1 LAQAQLFGGPA
12 PLALAR
18 PGRLVYAAPF
28 EMDDQEHF
36 AQMRMKDRRPRL
48 GGLWLAAAA
57 VAVLPALAP
66 AGAQQLAAAQ
76 QTSSQRQAA
85 ALQLPDM
92 TVYGQVDPN
101 VRKATAIVN
110 GDIITDTDVDHRLAL
125 VLIANGGKISDQERE
140 VLRLQVLRNLIDEKL
155 QIQEAAQHEVTVPEP
170 EVDQAYA
177 RVAQNFRQSRDAFE
191 QFLRDNGSSPAS
203 IKQQIRGELAWSR
216 LLRRRVEPFINVGD
230 DEVQAVIRKM
240 EESKG
245 KDEFRVGEIFLSAT
259 PETLDQVMSDARRIV
274 EQVRA
279 GASFVAYARQ
289 FSEASTAALGG
300 DLGWVRAEQL
310 SPALQGIVSALPRGS
325 VSDPVPVPGGV
336 NIIAVVDKRQALMA
350 DPSNAILSLKQ
361 LTKAL
366 PAGVSEADARK
377 MAADMQAR
385 TRNMGGCG
393 KADEVAKAI
402 GAEVVSN
409 DQLRLG
415 DLPQQLQQILGQMP
429 IGGATPAF
437 GSPQDGLRVL
447 VLCGRDDPPAS
458 AGMPSFDQVYGQMN
472 DARVNSAARRY
483 LRDLRRDAVIDYR

>member
-1 LAQAQLFGGPA
+1 LLAW
-12 PLALAR
+12 
-18 PGRLVYAAPF
+18 PGWLVYAASF
-28 EMDDQEHF
+28 EMVDQEHF
-36 AQMRMKDRRPRL
+36 AQMMTDLRPARARALRL
-48 GGLWLAAAA
+48 IGLPVAVLAA
-57 VAVLPALAP
+57 VAGLHA
-66 AGAQQLAAAQ
+66 AGAQQAPDAQ
-76 QTSSQRQAA
+76 QGSGAQTASQRQAA
-85 ALQLPDM
+85 ALQLPDL
-92 TVYGQVDPN
+92 TIYGTVDPN

-125 VLIANGGKISDQERE
+125 VLIANGGKISAQERD

-155 QIQEAAQHEVTVPEP
+155 QIQEADQHEVSVPEG
-170 EVDQAYA
+170 EVEQAYG
-177 RVAQNFRQSRDAFE
+177 RVAQNFRQSREAFE

-230 DEVQAVIRKM
+230 DEVQAVIRKL

-259 PETLDQVMSDARRIV
+259 PETLNQVMTDAQRIV

-310 SPALQGIVSALPRGS
+310 SPALQGIVSALPQGS

-336 NIIAVVDKRQALMA
+336 NIIAVVDKRQVLSA
-350 DPSNAILSLKQ
+350 DPSNAVLSLKQ
-361 LTKAL
+361 LTLGL
-366 PAGVSEADARK
+366 PNGISQPEARK
-377 MAADMQAR
+377 LATEMQAK

-393 KADEVAKAI
+393 RADAVAKEL
-402 GAEVVSN
+402 GAEIVSN

-415 DLPQQLQQILGQMP
+415 DLPQQLQQILRQMP
-429 IGGATPAF
+429 IGAATPPF
-437 GSPQDGLRVL
+437 GSAQDGLRVL
-447 VLCGRDDPPAS
+447 VLCGRDDPPAT
-458 AGMPSFDQVYGQMN
+458 AGLPSFEQVYGQMN

>member
-1 LAQAQLFGGPA
+1 LRA
-12 PLALAR
+12 PVSGFAALLSI
-18 PGRLVYAAPF
+18 GIAA
-28 EMDDQEHF
+28 
-36 AQMRMKDRRPRL
+36 
-48 GGLWLAAAA
+48 W
-57 VAVLPALAP
+57 P
-66 AGAQQLAAAQ
+66 AGAQQLATQ
-76 QTSSQRQAA
+76 QTASQRQAA
-85 ALQLPDM
+85 ALSLPDL
-92 TVYGQVDPN
+92 TVYGTVDPN

-125 VLIANGGKISDQERE
+125 VLIANGGKISDQERD

-155 QIQEAAQHEVTVPEP
+155 QIQEAAQHEVTVPEG
-170 EVDQAYA
+170 EVDQAYG
-177 RVAQNFRQSRDAFE
+177 RVAANFRQTRDAFE
-191 QFLRDNGSSPAS
+191 QFLAANGSSPAS

-216 LLRRRVEPFINVGD
+216 LLRRRVEPFVNVGD
-230 DEVQAVIRKM
+230 DEVQSVIRKL

-245 KDEFRVGEIFLSAT
+245 KDEFRVGEIFLSAS
-259 PETLDQVMSDARRIV
+259 PETLDQVMTDARRIV
-274 EQVRA
+274 EQVRS

-336 NIIAVVDKRQALMA
+336 NIIAVVDKRQVLSA
-350 DPSNAILSLKQ
+350 DPANAILSLKQ
-361 LTKAL
+361 ITLGV
-366 PAGVSEADARK
+366 PADLNEAQARK
-377 MAADMQAR
+377 LAADMQAK

-393 KADEVAKAI
+393 KADEVAKGL
-402 GAEVVSN
+402 GADVVSN

-429 IGGATPAF
+429 VGAATPPF
-437 GSPQDGLRVL
+437 GSAQDGLRVL
-447 VLCGRDDPPAS
+447 VLCGRDDPPAT
-458 AGMPSFDQVYGQMN
+458 AGLPSFDQVYGQMN

>member
-1 LAQAQLFGGPA
+1 
-12 PLALAR
+12 
-18 PGRLVYAAPF
+18 
-28 EMDDQEHF
+28 MDDQEHF

>member
-1 LAQAQLFGGPA
+1 MVDREYLAQMTRLSRTGLWPSFR
-12 PLALAR
+12 AR
-18 PGRLVYAAPF
+18 PFFALVAVA
-28 EMDDQEHF
+28 M
-36 AQMRMKDRRPRL
+36 A
-48 GGLWLAAAA
+48 LAAASA
-57 VAVLPALAP
+57 ADSAD
-66 AGAQQLAAAQ
+66 AQQVAGTQNA
-76 QTSSQRQAA
+76 SQRQAA
-85 ALQLPDM
+85 ALQLPDL
-92 TVYGQVDPN
+92 TVYGTVDPN

-125 VLIANGGKISDQERE
+125 VLIANGGKISPEERD

-155 QIQEAAQHEVTVPEP
+155 QIQEAAENEVSVPDG
-170 EVDQAYA
+170 EVEQAYG
-177 RVAQNFRQSRDAFE
+177 RVAANFRQSREAFE
-191 QFLRDNGSSPAS
+191 QFLLSNGSSPSS

-230 DEVQAVIRKM
+230 DEVQAVIRKL

-259 PETLDQVMSDARRIV
+259 PETLDGVMTDARRIV

-310 SPALQGIVSALPRGS
+310 SPALQGIVASLPRGS

-336 NIIAVVDKRQALMA
+336 NIIALVDKRQVLSA
-350 DPSNAILSLKQ
+350 DPSNAVLSLKQ
-361 LTKAL
+361 MTLTL
-366 PAGVSEADARK
+366 PPDVTEAQARK
-377 MAADMQAR
+377 MAADMQAS

-393 KADEVAKAI
+393 RAEAVAKSI
-402 GAEVVSN
+402 GAEIVTN
-409 DQLRLG
+409 DQLRMG
-415 DLPQQLQQILGQMP
+415 DLPPQLQQILGQMTV
-429 IGGATPAF
+429 GAATPPF
-437 GSPQDGLRVL
+437 GSAQDGLRVL

-458 AGMPSFDQVYGQMN
+458 AGLPSFDQVYGQMN